1 MATPSP
7 FSFWFLNRVANPVLR
22 HLLRTPL
29 GRRPGRRLAALRYHG
44 RTSGRHHELVVMYV
58 RVADTVWVMVGW
70 PERKRWWRNLVDAAP
85 VELWISGRHVHGSAV
100 VLQPGDRDDERLAA
114 FAAYTA
120 VFPKA
125 PGPAA
130 DAVMVKVVLDGEA

>member
-22 HLLRTPL
+22 RVLRTPL
-29 GRRPGRRLAALRYHG
+29 GRRPGRRLAVLRYRG
-44 RTSGRHHELVVMYV
+44 RTTAQPHELVVMYV
-58 RVADTVWVMVGW
+58 RMADTVWIMVGW
-70 PERKRWWRNLVDAAP
+70 PETKRWWRNLVEAAP
-85 VELWISGRHVHGSAV
+85 VELWIGSRHVNGSAT
-100 VLQPGDRDDERLAA
+100 VLTPGVRDDERRAA
-114 FAAYTA
+114 FAAYTT

-130 DAVMVKVVLDGEA
+130 DAVMVQVVLDGEA